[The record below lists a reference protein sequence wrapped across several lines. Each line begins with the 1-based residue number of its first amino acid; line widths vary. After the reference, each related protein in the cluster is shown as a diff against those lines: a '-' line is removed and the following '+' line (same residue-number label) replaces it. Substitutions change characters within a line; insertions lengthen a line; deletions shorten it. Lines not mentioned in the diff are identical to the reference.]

1 MGTQLHLILQ
11 CLHPSALGTLA
22 ESRNI
27 KDWTNTGICSFIHSS
42 SELLATLCLQMTG

>member
-1 MGTQLHLILQ
+1 MNYKQEVKMGTLLHLILQ

-27 KDWTNTGICSFIHSS
+27 KD
-42 SELLATLCLQMTG
+42 